1 MGLLDD
7 NDSLLMRESI
17 ENVLNGNNDFTD
29 GCPPEL
35 GQIEPKV
42 SANDNQEE
50 LKQNPSLQLKKLALL
65 EEP

>member
-17 ENVLNGNNDFTD
+17 ENVLNGNDDFTD

-42 SANDNQEE
+42 PPNDIQEE
-50 LKQNPSLQLKKLALL
+50 SKQNPSLQLKKLALL